1 MDIERQRAA
10 IKEEERRKEDQQRRQ
25 EAARQREIQRERE
38 QAASLADA
46 KKSASRQ
53 AIEKRRHEME
63 KAKQT
68 GAPPPAIRPQP
79 SGDLKISVMQD
90 KALPPVPP
98 QRGEATRMNNTVQRA
113 QEDLGRSVNSVL
125 HNTAKAPPKRPLQ
138 QDSDEHHSR
147 PTMQRN
153 PPSYQHNDTHTKRR
167 KTSESFDDDDED
179 MTEPHANIKAPPIR
193 QSSSRPKVRTSLQLF
208 KFLLTFRRKYQPNR
222 CSQVAMPM
230 RRNQATS
237 SGLL

>member
-1 MDIERQRAA
+1 LDIERQRAA
-10 IKEEERRKEDQQRRQ
+10 IKEEERRKEEQQRRQ
-25 EAARQREIQRERE
+25 EAARQRELQRERE

-53 AIEKRRHEME
+53 AIEKRRLEME

-79 SGDLKISVMQD
+79 SGDLKSSVMQE
-90 KALPPVPP
+90 KVLPAVPL
-98 QRGEATRMNNTVQRA
+98 QRGETTRINNTVQRS

-138 QDSDEHHSR
+138 QDGDEHHSR

-153 PPSYQHNDTHTKRR
+153 PPSYQHNDAHTKRR
-167 KTSESFDDDDED
+167 KTSNTFDDDDED
-179 MTEPHANIKAPPIR
+179 MTEPHPKMTAPPIR
-193 QSSSRPKVRTSLQLF
+193 QSSSRPKVRTFFELSEF
-208 KFLLTFRRKYQPNR
+208 RLTSRRICPLNH
-222 CSQVAMPM
+222 CSQAVM
-230 RRNQATS
+230 
-237 SGLL
+237 